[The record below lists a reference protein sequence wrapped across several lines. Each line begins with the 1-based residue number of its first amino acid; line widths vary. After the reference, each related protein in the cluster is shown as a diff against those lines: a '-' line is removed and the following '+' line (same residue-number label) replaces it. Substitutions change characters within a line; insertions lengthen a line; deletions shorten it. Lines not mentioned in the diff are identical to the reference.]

1 MLGLELLVGLGIAIL
16 ACSLAA
22 PRLRIGAPLLLL
34 GWGVLLGFVPAFRE
48 VELPSE
54 VVLLLFLP
62 ALLYWESL
70 TTSLREIRTHQR
82 RIILLSTVLVVLTA
96 AGVAAAAHALGVP
109 WGPAWVL
116 GAAVAP
122 TDATAVTALA
132 KILPHRSVTLLRA
145 ESLINDGT
153 ALVVYGVAVGIV
165 AGDRNYTPPVVSGL
179 LLLSYAGGIAA
190 GILVAWAGIRLRKRV
205 YDALLNTTIS
215 FLTPFTAFLL
225 AEEFGGSGVL
235 AVVVCGLIMSQAGP
249 RINSALARRQTRAF
263 WSFSTFLLNGALFA
277 LIGIEL
283 HAVVRIL
290 SSGQIAFGIFMV
302 AVVSAV
308 ILAIR
313 FAFLFLTNLRMPLRS
328 SAANRKLRQL
338 SSHSWAVSGVAGFRG
353 AVSLAAALGVPVLT
367 TAGNPFPNRG
377 LIIFVTAGVIVV
389 TLTVQGPLLPL
400 VARWARLPQDT
411 AMENERRLAELR
423 TTEDGLLAIPRLAA
437 QLGTDQDIVNRVT
450 REHRHHLDVL
460 RATAGGTE
468 PEEAEESPAALRKH
482 QQDTE
487 LRLALLGR
495 KRTVLLQLRDDKVID
510 DRVLRLL
517 EVRLD
522 IEELRLTRP
531 DVEE

>member
-1 MLGLELLVGLGIAIL
+1 MLGLELLVGLGITIL
-16 ACSLAA
+16 VCSLAA
-22 PRLRIGAPLLLL
+22 PHLRIGAPLLLL
-34 GWGVLLGFVPAFRE
+34 GWGVLLGFVPAFRN

-96 AGVAAAAHALGVP
+96 AGVAAAAHALGMP

-122 TDATAVTALA
+122 TDATAVAALA
-132 KILPHRSVTLLRA
+132 RMLPHRSVTLLRA

-153 ALVVYGVAVGIV
+153 ALVVYAVAVGIV
-165 AGDRNYTPPVVSGL
+165 AGDRDYTPLVVSGL
-179 LLLSYAGGIAA
+179 LVLSYAGGIAA
-190 GILVAWAGIRLRKRV
+190 GVLVAWAGIWLRRRV
-205 YDALLNTTIS
+205 DDALLSTVIS

-235 AVVVCGLIMSQAGP
+235 AVVVCGLMMSQAGP
-249 RINSALARRQTRAF
+249 RINSALARRQARTF

-290 SSGQIAFGIFMV
+290 SGGEIALGLLGV
-302 AVVSAV
+302 AVVSAA

-313 FAFLFLTNLRMPLRS
+313 FAFLFLTSFRIPLR
-328 SAANRKLRQL
+328 NRATTQKLRQV
-338 SSHSWAVSGVAGFRG
+338 SNRSWVVSGVAGFRG

-367 TAGNPFPNRG
+367 AAGTPFPNRG
-377 LIIFVTAGVIVV
+377 MIIFVTAGVIVV

-411 AMENERRLAELR
+411 AMEKERQLAEVR
-423 TTEDGLLAIPRLAA
+423 ATEDGLLAIPRLAA
-437 QLGTDQDIVNRVT
+437 QLGTERDVVDRIT

-460 RATAGGTE
+460 RATGTGAG
-468 PEEAEESPAALRKH
+468 PQDDLPAVRRY
-482 QQDTE
+482 QQDSE

-522 IEELRLTRP
+522 VEELRLTRP